1 MENFDANA
9 GTNKLANVLSDRMRR
24 ENDTSL
30 CLDFGEIQGNGSLIT
45 NTFPVAIP
53 KGQYSVCRHVGGLSF
68 TTSGGKHGGHSSGDG
83 SHGHT
88 ITPPQIKPGDRVLV
102 AWVMNEACVID
113 VVTGSYTSGISL
125 STSGR
130 ESVAISRDKK
140 RLAISIAAGAIRN
153 QFYQSATP
161 IPCLNVVINLED
173 NTTETFGEPF
183 TFYNRLNFLDS
194 LP

>member
-1 MENFDANA
+1 MEDFDANA
-9 GTNKLANVLSDRMRR
+9 GTNKLANVLSSRMRR

-83 SHGHT
+83 SHSHP

-113 VVTGSYTSGISL
+113 VVTGS
-125 STSGR
+125 
-130 ESVAISRDKK
+130 
-140 RLAISIAAGAIRN
+140 
-153 QFYQSATP
+153 
-161 IPCLNVVINLED
+161 
-173 NTTETFGEPF
+173 
-183 TFYNRLNFLDS
+183 
-194 LP
+194 